1 MKDNPNGS
9 LESIALISAPWP
21 LYNRPSIQ
29 IGVLKAHLR
38 TQFPDLTVAVHH
50 VYLAVAKSIG
60 YKKYQNISERTWL
73 AETVYA
79 ALLYPER
86 FETIEKLFHREADG
100 NSHIQK
106 VDFRGL
112 TEQIKEISDE
122 FIREVDWGTFGLAGF
137 SASLCQ
143 LTASLYFIRQIK
155 KRFPDLLIVVGGTL
169 FTRYTSRNLF
179 DVFPEID
186 IAVIGE
192 GELPL
197 SRLVHF
203 LKNPQNRGKA
213 ASIPGIV
220 TRDSKGAGVS
230 ADFGQMTDLTGLTA
244 PDYDDYFD
252 LLKTF
257 TPEKRFFPTL
267 PVEVSRGCWWRK
279 THEDGKYRGCAFC
292 NLNLQWDGYRSKKP
306 AQVVSEI
313 EQLTTKYRILSVA
326 FMDNLL
332 PRKASQVI
340 FKQLGGMDKD
350 LRMFGEIR
358 ATTPPSEL
366 VALRDA
372 GMKEVQIGIEA
383 LSTRLLGKMNKG
395 TTAIE
400 NLEIMKNCEAL
411 GITNSSNLMLWF
423 PGSDFRDVEETL
435 RNLVFA
441 MPFKPLKTVRFWLG
455 LGSPVWENPRHFNI
469 RAVFNHPAYGKL
481 FPKTVFNSFQFVVQA
496 YRGDLTH
503 QRKLWRPVEIKIR
516 AWEKAYAELQSAPG
530 CSPILSFRDG
540 REFLIIHQ
548 RRFGADPITHRLE
561 GTSRSIYLLCQ
572 RHRSTERIV
581 KQFPA
586 MAEDR
591 ILPFLR
597 MMKDK
602 KLMFEE
608 NEKFLSLAVPVAS
621 KK

>member
-112 TEQIKEISDE
+112 TGQIKEISDE
-122 FIREVDWGTFGLAGF
+122 FIREEDWGTFGLAGF

-203 LKNPQNRGKA
+203 LKNPRNRGKA

-469 RAVFNHPAYGKL
+469 RAVFNHPGYGKL